1 MNAAPAGNAGP
12 EPTPRVPADT
22 WETDELGDVRAEL
35 ARLLPAGPVERGLP
49 PGRRS
54 HHKDLLMQFIDRDQ
68 RDEHERRGGE
78 QDASVWQLSRPARRL
93 SRPVRGL
100 SWPVRG
106 LSRPVRGL
114 SRPVLLAAAVAVAV
128 GAALTVGLATD
139 RQGPGDGGGP
149 SVAVGRGATVT
160 LDRIAAV
167 AQRTEAGPVRPDQ
180 FVYVRT
186 LAAENTGVF
195 DGPVKLGELKKSE
208 SWITQRNGTVVDLGL
223 LREDGKDL
231 PIEVGVPDGTDP
243 ADGGLP
249 VGLKRPTYAWLA
261 ALPTDPKALL
271 ARISAETP
279 ADPDFEHDQLVFDQ
293 IGSLISAE
301 VLPPATAAAL
311 YKAAALIPGVTEAA
325 DGVDAAGRHGIVI
338 AREDKKHATRTEWI
352 FDRKTLVYLGERSV
366 FTKDTRR
373 GRAGALAGIS
383 AVLERAVV
391 DRKGQTPGGRTPGA

>member
-1 MNAAPAGNAGP
+1 MNATPAGNAGP
-12 EPTPRVPADT
+12 EPTPRDPADA
-22 WETDELGDVRAEL
+22 WDVEELGDVRAEL
-35 ARLLPAGPVERGLP
+35 VRLLPAGPVERGLP

-54 HHKDLLMQFIDRDQ
+54 HHKDLLMQLIDRDQ
-68 RDEHERRGGE
+68 RDENERRDGE
-78 QDASVWQLSRPARRL
+78 QDASVRQL
-93 SRPVRGL
+93 SRPVRQ
-100 SWPVRG
+100 

-114 SRPVLLAAAVAVAV
+114 SRPVLLAASVAVAV

-139 RQGPGDGGGP
+139 GQGPGDGGGQ
-149 SVAVGRGATVT
+149 SVAVGHGATVT

-186 LAAENTGVF
+186 LAAENTGAF
-195 DGPVKLGELKKSE
+195 NGPVKLGELKESE
-208 SWITQRNGTVVDLGL
+208 SWITQQDGTVIDLGL
-223 LREDGKDL
+223 LRQDGKDI

-243 ADGGLP
+243 ADGGFP
-249 VGLKRPTYAWLA
+249 VGLERPTYAWLA
-261 ALPTDPKALL
+261 GLPTDPKALL

-338 AREDKKHATRTEWI
+338 AREDEKHATRTEWI
-352 FDRKTLVYLGERSV
+352 FNRKTLVYLGERSV
-366 FTKDTRR
+366 FTKDTWR
-373 GRAGALAGIS
+373 GKAGALAGIS

-391 DRKGQTPGGRTPGA
+391 DRKGQTPGA